1 MAKRQYESKIAVQ
14 TRNFLNI
21 NNQNLAEHEEEPEVK
36 AVPEEKP
43 VDKKATPKA
52 PKEDKPK
59 KTAPVKTEEKKI
71 PEEKAPVEEADPVTE
86 KVNDII
92 KSLIESG
99 QLQPKKSGKIGRPK
113 KYEDDTIVASIR
125 MTKENY
131 DYAYNVGRMK
141 FNSMTEY
148 VNHLI
153 EEDMKK

>member
-21 NNQNLAEHEEEPEVK
+21 NNQNLAEPEEKPEVK
-36 AVPEEKP
+36 AVHEEKP
-43 VDKKATPKA
+43 VEKKTT

-71 PEEKAPVEEADPVTE
+71 PEEKATVEEADPVTE

>member
-21 NNQNLAEHEEEPEVK
+21 NNQNLAEPEEKPEVK

-43 VDKKATPKA
+43 VEKKTT

-59 KTAPVKTEEKKI
+59 KTAPVKTEEKTI
-71 PEEKAPVEEADPVTE
+71 PEEKTQVEEADPVTE

>member
-21 NNQNLAEHEEEPEVK
+21 NNQNLAEPEEIPEEK
-36 AVPEEKP
+36 TVPEEKP

-52 PKEDKPK
+52 PIEDKPK
-59 KTAPVKTEEKKI
+59 KPAPVNKI

>member
-21 NNQNLAEHEEEPEVK
+21 NNQNLAEHEAEPEVK

-52 PKEDKPK
+52 PTEDKPK
-59 KTAPVKTEEKKI
+59 KPAPVNKI

>member
-21 NNQNLAEHEEEPEVK
+21 NNQNLAEHEVEPEVK

-59 KTAPVKTEEKKI
+59 KPAPVNKI

-99 QLQPKKSGKIGRPK
+99 QLQPKKTGKIGRPK